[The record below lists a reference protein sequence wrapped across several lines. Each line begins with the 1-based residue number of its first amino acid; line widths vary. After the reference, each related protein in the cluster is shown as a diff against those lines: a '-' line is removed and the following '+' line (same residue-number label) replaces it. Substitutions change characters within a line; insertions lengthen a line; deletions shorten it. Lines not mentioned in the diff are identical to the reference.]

1 MNKKKLL
8 NNNIPEEKNNNN
20 NNEIIRDSKDVCLGY
35 FFLIFG
41 YFFFIIITFW
51 LITSKINPPSDDI
64 INKFPYIIQF
74 FIRDKDYGIALII
87 YLPIMLALFAF
98 RKLVLYSFR
107 HWENNFCKCSFKLF
121 GFGIRKKKVFKLFK
135 EIASRI

>member
-1 MNKKKLL
+1 MNKKESL
-8 NNNIPEEKNNNN
+8 NNNISEEKYN
-20 NNEIIRDSKDVCLGY
+20 NNEIIRDPKDVCLGY

-41 YFFFIIITFW
+41 YFFFVITTFW
-51 LITSKINPPSDDI
+51 LITSKINPPRDDI

-74 FIRDKDYGIALII
+74 FIRDKSYGIALII

-107 HWENNFCKCSFKLF
+107 H
-121 GFGIRKKKVFKLFK
+121 
-135 EIASRI
+135 